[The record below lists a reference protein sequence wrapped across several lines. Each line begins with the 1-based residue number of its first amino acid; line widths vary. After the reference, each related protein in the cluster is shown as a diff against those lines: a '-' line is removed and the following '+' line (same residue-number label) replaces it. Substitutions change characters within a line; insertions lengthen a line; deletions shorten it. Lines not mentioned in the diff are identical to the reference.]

1 MSINL
6 VMGADISEKGGVFV
20 EELIDDSDVT
30 SYRKSVI
37 MFFGTSKLVIFE
49 KIVVRIFGKQRD
61 SLLGF

>member
-1 MSINL
+1 
-6 VMGADISEKGGVFV
+6 MGADISEKGGVFV